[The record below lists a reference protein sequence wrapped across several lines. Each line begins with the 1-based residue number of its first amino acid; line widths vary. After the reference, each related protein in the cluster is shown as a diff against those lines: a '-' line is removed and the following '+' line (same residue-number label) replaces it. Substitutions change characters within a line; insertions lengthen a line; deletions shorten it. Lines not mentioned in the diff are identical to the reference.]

1 MKIKS
6 LIRNISKEKNVNPQ
20 IVLRNYMLERLL
32 ERISKSEYKYNFVLK
47 GGMLVASI
55 VGLDEKKV
63 IWVKYFKNSTLQKWN
78 FPL

>member
-1 MKIKS
+1 MTSMKIKS

-55 VGLDEKKV
+55 VGLDSRKL
-63 IWVKYFKNSTLQKWN
+63 I
-78 FPL
+78 

>member
-1 MKIKS
+1 MTSMKIKS

-55 VGLDEKKV
+55 VGLD
-63 IWVKYFKNSTLQKWN
+63 
-78 FPL
+78 

>member
-1 MKIKS
+1 MTSMKIKS
-6 LIRNISKEKNVNPQ
+6 LIRNISKEINVNPQ

-55 VGLDEKKV
+55 VGLDSRKL
-63 IWVKYFKNSTLQKWN
+63 I
-78 FPL
+78 

>member
-1 MKIKS
+1 MTSMKIKS
-6 LIRNISKEKNVNPQ
+6 LIRNISKEINVNPQ

-55 VGLDEKKV
+55 VGLD
-63 IWVKYFKNSTLQKWN
+63 
-78 FPL
+78 

>member
-1 MKIKS
+1 MTSMKIKS

-32 ERISKSEYKYNFVLK
+32 ERISKSESKYNFVLK

-55 VGLDEKKV
+55 VGLD
-63 IWVKYFKNSTLQKWN
+63 
-78 FPL
+78 

>member
-1 MKIKS
+1 MTSMKIKS

-20 IVLRNYMLERLL
+20 IVLRNYMLKRLL

-55 VGLDEKKV
+55 VGLDSRKL
-63 IWVKYFKNSTLQKWN
+63 I
-78 FPL
+78 